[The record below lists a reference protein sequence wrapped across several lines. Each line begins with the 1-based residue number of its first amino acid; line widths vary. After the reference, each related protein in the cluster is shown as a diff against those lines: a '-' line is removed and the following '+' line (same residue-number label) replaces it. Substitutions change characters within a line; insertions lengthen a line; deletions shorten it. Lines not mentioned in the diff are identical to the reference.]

1 MYERQMIPDRLAE
14 RLPGPELAALLASL
28 DRSRINGHDM
38 VIVARARAR
47 LAAWVQ
53 AELLADLAEIA
64 HCPPGGPDVPPART
78 TTVQEYAADE
88 IGFALRW
95 TRRAAEAQLGL
106 ALDVVERHP
115 ALYHAMRDGALDLP
129 KARVVADALAVLD
142 GPAAD
147 RVVERVLPVAAGLT
161 TGALRAR
168 LARLVIAV
176 DPAAAQRRLDRAV
189 SERRLVCE
197 PDTDGSARI
206 TALGLPPDRAVA
218 ATERVDALARAAKLA
233 GDTRTLDQLRADVLL
248 GLLDGTH
255 AGPGPVQ
262 RRGVVELTV
271 PLATLAELSESPGEL
286 AGFGPVTADV
296 ARRVAEAQRRATWRY
311 SALDSTGVTV
321 GSGITRRRPTRAV
334 ADQVVARDR
343 TCRAPNCRA
352 PASRIDLDHTIDHTH
367 GGPTTGRNLGA
378 LCRHHHRAKHRGGYR
393 LRQPQPGVFHWT
405 TPLGHHYRK
414 TPDAADDSA
423 TADTAIDA

>member
-1 MYERQMIPDRLAE
+1 MRS
-14 RLPGPELAALLASL
+14 AS
-28 DRSRINGHDM
+28 
-38 VIVARARAR
+38 
-47 LAAWVQ
+47 
-53 AELLADLAEIA
+53 
-64 HCPPGGPDVPPART
+64 
-78 TTVQEYAADE
+78 
-88 IGFALRW
+88 LRW

-142 GPAAD
+142 RPAVD

-176 DPAAAQRRLDRAV
+176 DPAAAQRRLDSGVA
-189 SERRLVCE
+189 ERRVVCE
-197 PDTDGSARI
+197 PDTDGCARI

-233 GDTRTLDQLRADVLL
+233 GDARTLDQLRADVLL
-248 GLLDGTH
+248 DLLDGAH
-255 AGPGPVQ
+255 SGPGPID

-271 PLATLAELSESPGEL
+271 PLATLAELSESPAEL

-296 ARRVAEAQRRATWRY
+296 ARRVAEAQRRAAWRY
-311 SALDSTGVTV
+311 SVLDSTGAVV
-321 GSGITRRRPTRAV
+321 DSGTTRRRPTRTLIDRV
-334 ADQVVARDR
+334 TARDR
-343 TCRAPNCRA
+343 TCRAPGCRA
-352 PASRIDLDHTIDHTH
+352 PASRIDLDHTVDHAH
-367 GGPTTGRNLGA
+367 GGATTDRNLGA
-378 LCRHHHRAKHRGGYR
+378 LCRHHHRAKHRGGYQ

-414 TPDAADDSA
+414 TPDSADDPHPA
-423 TADTAIDA
+423 RTPTDG